1 MLAKTFMQTLWFI
14 RMGILHIYGLSY
26 LKVKDKSLHIKI
38 THFEVGTLFESIT
51 FSGNFD
57 WICNL
62 RIQELVLKNLELH
75 LKGKPYHW

>member
-1 MLAKTFMQTLWFI
+1 
-14 RMGILHIYGLSY
+14 
-26 LKVKDKSLHIKI
+26 VKDKSLHIKI

>member
-1 MLAKTFMQTLWFI
+1 
-14 RMGILHIYGLSY
+14 MGILHIYGLSY

-57 WICNL
+57 
-62 RIQELVLKNLELH
+62 
-75 LKGKPYHW
+75 